1 MYLAV
6 CQEITL
12 RVWGWH
18 SGRQRW
24 ESEKER
30 ERKGR
35 KKENPDSY
43 HRLLF
48 HLASTFPWL
57 GYINQEVSHFG
68 ISKIPA
74 EFKSLAA
81 PRILIHTGNMLFAP
95 KMKSLIVSMYFQLKT
110 EYLFFKPLCW
120 GLFDKKLCVKHQH
133 TQPDEFGVSIQLW
146 NHHHNFFHKHTHHL
160 QSFFPLL
167 LLLLLFCDKNT
178 WTGGECLISGLEA

>member
-1 MYLAV
+1 MYLAM

-18 SGRQRW
+18 SERQRW

-30 ERKGR
+30 EKKGR
-35 KKENPDSY
+35 KKENPVSY

-48 HLASTFPWL
+48 QLASTFPWL

-110 EYLFFKPLCW
+110 EYFF
-120 GLFDKKLCVKHQH
+120 F
-133 TQPDEFGVSIQLW
+133 S
-146 NHHHNFFHKHTHHL
+146 NHFVEVCLTKSCALNINIHN
-160 QSFFPLL
+160 
-167 LLLLLFCDKNT
+167 
-178 WTGGECLISGLEA
+178 LISLGWVYTCETIITTFSISIPITSKVSSHFFYYYYYFVIRTLKQAVSA

>member
-1 MYLAV
+1 MFLPSHGGSGEKSIFPEGECCSRQNTRQPLSEASLSLMGDWWVQIWPATMYLAM

-18 SGRQRW
+18 SERQRW

-30 ERKGR
+30 EKKGR
-35 KKENPDSY
+35 KKENPVSY

-48 HLASTFPWL
+48 QLASTFPWL

-110 EYLFFKPLCW
+110 EYFF
-120 GLFDKKLCVKHQH
+120 FQ
-133 TQPDEFGVSIQLW
+133 T
-146 NHHHNFFHKHTHHL
+146 T
-160 QSFFPLL
+160 LL
-167 LLLLLFCDKNT
+167 RSVWQK
-178 WTGGECLISGLEA
+178 AVR